1 MFNNSNEFFM
11 SKRLFSLA
19 LCLLIGLGTAFAQ
32 TVKVSGT
39 VTDNNGDPVVSA
51 AVQLKGS
58 TSVYTM
64 TDAVGEFS
72 INVPGDGTLA
82 VSCLGFTPTEVPV
95 NGRSTVTIQLT
106 VRCLKTSS
114 SWLTERSEGKPT
126 RAPSHR

>member
-1 MFNNSNEFFM
+1 MFNKSNELIM

-72 INVPGDGTLA
+72 LNVPGDGILA
-82 VSCLGFTPTEVPV
+82 VSCLGFTPAEVPV
-95 NGRSTVTIQLT
+95 NIRG
-106 VRCLKTSS
+106 
-114 SWLTERSEGKPT
+114 
-126 RAPSHR
+126 